1 MRKWLHARTSR
12 KNDPEAS
19 LESAAASVPSAK
31 MAEQKVLCVEYD
43 ELLAGAEGS
52 QTKLRE
58 NVSSADLRLRVPPT
72 PGGFARLLR
81 PGDVL
86 ELFHEDG
93 WWEVKLEAVVVGSG
107 PSVFQVSSLQY
118 DNTHEVAAESLRP
131 LWRWWAGSAEAQPAP
146 CWRFEIEQGDGRA
159 SSRGDDPTFTFAPGA
174 KRGHNDAQP
183 STQGGLLEQV
193 WEQIEDGLAKGSAR
207 DAGSTSAAS

>member
-1 MRKWLHARTSR
+1 MRGNTGLLIGIGVSIVGSTIS
-12 KNDPEAS
+12 NFGQN
-19 LESAAASVPSAK
+19 V
-31 MAEQKVLCVEYD
+31 QKYAQTRND
-43 ELLAGAEGS
+43 EL
-52 QTKLRE
+52 
-58 NVSSADLRLRVPPT
+58 P
-72 PGGFARLLR
+72 
-81 PGDVL
+81 
-86 ELFHEDG
+86 ED
-93 WWEVKLEAVVVGSG
+93 ERK
-107 PSVFQVSSLQY
+107 
-118 DNTHEVAAESLRP
+118 ESYTS